1 MADNTQ
7 ISLETDGDIVATDDI
22 GGIKYQRMKIVLGAD
37 GVNDGDVSS
46 TNPLPVSGTFFQAT
60 QPVSIVTMPTTPVTG
75 TFYQDV
81 QPVSQPM
88 AIPEHDTMVIDESA
102 APATTTITYKL
113 NSATVATKTI
123 TVDGTSTTIAVTLP
137 A

>member
-46 TNPLPVSGTFFQAT
+46 TNPLPVSGTFYQAT
-60 QPVSIVTMPTTPVTG
+60 QPVSIATMPTTPVTG

-88 AIPEHDTMVIDESA
+88 AIPKHDKRVVDESG
-102 APATTTITYKL
+102 APAVTTITYSL
-113 NSATVATKTI
+113 NSVDVATKTI
-123 TVDGTSTTIAVTLP
+123 TVSGKKTTIAMTYV
-137 A
+137 